1 MPRMLEIAFP
11 IILISVLRLHVT
23 HVPLP
28 FFHSQSLLIE
38 NIADIPVSYYLGS
51 HVSACKNYFHSTVC
65 TVCVQFLN
73 FNNVGRLEI

>member
-23 HVPLP
+23 HVPLT

-38 NIADIPVSYYLGS
+38 NIADIPVSYYYDHMYL
-51 HVSACKNYFHSTVC
+51 HVKTTSTVPY
-65 TVCVQFLN
+65 VQYVYN
-73 FNNVGRLEI
+73 S